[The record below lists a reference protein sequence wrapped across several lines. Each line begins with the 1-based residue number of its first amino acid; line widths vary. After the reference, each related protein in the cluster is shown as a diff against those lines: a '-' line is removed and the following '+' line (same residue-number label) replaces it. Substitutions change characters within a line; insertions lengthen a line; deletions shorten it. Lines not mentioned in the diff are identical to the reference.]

1 MLPICSWI
9 CGMTRC
15 CPTIVFYLADVYLGL
30 RRAQM
35 CPLDVGLAPSPRSR
49 VCLPLEARVGAS
61 LRPHATAFRQDSSHF
76 VENATHPY
84 I

>member
-1 MLPICSWI
+1 
-9 CGMTRC
+9 MTRC

-61 LRPHATAFRQDSSHF
+61 LRPHATAFPQDSSRF
-76 VENATHPY
+76 AKIGFDPY

>member
-1 MLPICSWI
+1 
-9 CGMTRC
+9 MTRC

-49 VCLPLEARVGAS
+49 ARLPLEARVCAS
-61 LRPHATAFRQDSSHF
+61 LRLYATAFPQESSHF
-76 VENATHPY
+76 AENTTHPY

>member
-1 MLPICSWI
+1 
-9 CGMTRC
+9 MTRC

-49 VCLPLEARVGAS
+49 ARLPLEARVGAS
-61 LRPHATAFRQDSSHF
+61 LRPHATAFPQDSSHF